1 MPKGRRAE
9 VQAGPDPLAR
19 HPIPSQPSIVF
30 LKNVVTNPQIEVG
43 DYTYYHSFDDPLS
56 FEQNVRY
63 AFPFIGD
70 KLVIGRFC
78 AIASGATFMLNGG
91 NHLTESVSTYPFAIF
106 GAGWESAMP
115 KAWPNRGDII
125 VGNDVWIGFD
135 AMLMPGVT
143 IGDGAVIA
151 AKSVVTADVPPY
163 ATVGGN
169 PARVIRFRHSEMD
182 IVQLLRIRW
191 WDWPIERI
199 TANLRTIAM
208 GSVEDLVKAAE
219 A

>member
-1 MPKGRRAE
+1 
-9 VQAGPDPLAR
+9 
-19 HPIPSQPSIVF
+19 
-30 LKNVVTNPQIEVG
+30 
-43 DYTYYHSFDDPLS
+43 
-56 FEQNVRY
+56 
-63 AFPFIGD
+63 
-70 KLVIGRFC
+70 
-78 AIASGATFMLNGG
+78 
-91 NHLTESVSTYPFAIF
+91 
-106 GAGWESAMP
+106 
-115 KAWPNRGDII
+115 
-125 VGNDVWIGFD
+125 
-135 AMLMPGVT
+135 MPGVT

-163 ATVGGN
+163 AIVGGN